1 LGAANYI
8 SAPGFYIST
17 TGQGVFSGSLRANS
31 GEVLTTTNL
40 LLFTAS
46 MHSFTSS
53 VSSSLINISSSIS
66 VSIATLDDAIFT
78 NSNGLI
84 DKLPNAST
92 SGLYTGKEYLGY
104 FKVGSGWTSFLS
116 SSGDFYLSGSGTQG
130 LVWNSTANTL
140 SVDGRIVAR
149 TGLIGGWGIGTNE
162 ISSSGTTGGGDA
174 SLTSVGMRIG
184 GSGYISAKN
193 FYISSAGDVVLSGS
207 IAANAGFI
215 GGWVIAGSSISTANA
230 VGGSDGIGTT
240 SGVILSKDGW
250 ISTKNFTVS
259 SGGNVSLTGTI
270 TATDGAIGS
279 WLIDSDSIYVGTKRS
294 STYNQFNSASMITI
308 GSAGYISAPGF
319 FISTT
324 GRSSFSGSLTAN
336 GGSTI
341 TTTQLLQFTQS
352 ISQSLI
358 DASASISQSIY
369 VTDQSIFTNA
379 NGLIDKLPNPSTS
392 GLYTGQE
399 YLGYFKN
406 GSGWTSFLSS
416 SGEFYLSGSS
426 TTGLVWRPQTNTLSV
441 DGRVV
446 ARDGLVGGWKI
457 GTVNI
462 SSSNY
467 VAPVGGANPD
477 SNFTSAGIIFGS
489 TGYISGQN
497 FSISSAGTLK
507 LSGSIAANGG
517 FIGGWIID
525 GSSISSVGASGGG
538 DGSFTNSGIKLNK
551 NGWISSEKF
560 FISSSGDV
568 SFAGKLAYGVRGS
581 GVNIMPLLWRYD
593 PLDTIN
599 GLAASS
605 YENLTIN
612 GAATENA
619 INYGV
624 NPFGKQSL
632 LWECY
637 PAGNN
642 ADDGGWNS
650 TETEIDDNKT
660 YKFIT
665 YLKINN
671 NSSGN
676 AYFGFYS
683 ISSIG
688 TLVSSS
694 FLNNNVQ
701 DNTYFFVSENP
712 SGTNAMPFTDRWYLM
727 VGYVHGKLYEGTTNM
742 GGVYDVESG
751 RKVFEC
757 YDFKWKTD
765 GIYPITKALHRCY
778 HFYNTTGNGTTLY
791 QQMFGPAVYEVDGS
805 EPDLNKLLDK
815 AQAISNGSS
824 SGSFMNGTTFYSP
837 IISGSRG
844 DFTGKITAG
853 EGLIGGWLIDNNRL
867 YSSGSGSN
875 NIIKMKLEP
884 NFAAPQFTLSD
895 DSGNPAVVIK
905 TGDLV
910 DPTQGTT
917 SISVTWN
924 ADKAGFSGYEQY
936 GASTST
942 KYNNYS
948 SFTVAANQSGLYV
961 GTISTSGINGLI
973 SSMNPDFAG
982 YLYAGVGYQI
992 ATDTAFT
999 NIISED
1005 IVSSFSRGTQGA
1017 LNLAAG
1023 SKDVE
1028 VTLVASVTY
1037 YFRSYW
1043 SRTVAGV
1050 NIDMTWASV
1059 NHNFPN
1065 FSLEKSVAYTQIT
1078 DYGFQL
1084 IRSTTKYVTM
1094 QRVGTT
1100 PIMLQVG
1107 GEITAT
1113 ENITAY
1119 YTSDERLKENVKNI
1133 TSSLDKIDK
1142 INGVEFDWIDTYIE
1156 ERGGE
1161 DDYFI
1166 RKHDVGVIAQEI
1178 EKIIPEVVATRHDG
1192 YKAVKYEKIVPLLI
1206 EAIKELKNEIEELKK
1221 NK

>member
-1 LGAANYI
+1 
-8 SAPGFYIST
+8 
-17 TGQGVFSGSLRANS
+17 
-31 GEVLTTTNL
+31 
-40 LLFTAS
+40 
-46 MHSFTSS
+46 
-53 VSSSLINISSSIS
+53 
-66 VSIATLDDAIFT
+66 
-78 NSNGLI
+78 
-84 DKLPNAST
+84 
-92 SGLYTGKEYLGY
+92 
-104 FKVGSGWTSFLS
+104 
-116 SSGDFYLSGSGTQG
+116 
-130 LVWNSTANTL
+130 
-140 SVDGRIVAR
+140 
-149 TGLIGGWGIGTNE
+149 
-162 ISSSGTTGGGDA
+162 
-174 SLTSVGMRIG
+174 
-184 GSGYISAKN
+184 
-193 FYISSAGDVVLSGS
+193 
-207 IAANAGFI
+207 
-215 GGWVIAGSSISTANA
+215 
-230 VGGSDGIGTT
+230 
-240 SGVILSKDGW
+240 
-250 ISTKNFTVS
+250 
-259 SGGNVSLTGTI
+259 
-270 TATDGAIGS
+270 
-279 WLIDSDSIYVGTKRS
+279 
-294 STYNQFNSASMITI
+294 MITI

-369 VTDQSIFTNA
+369 VTDQAIFTNA
-379 NGLIDKLPNPSTS
+379 NGLIDKLPNPGTTS

-426 TTGLVWRPQTNTLSV
+426 TQGLVWRPQTNTLSI

-446 ARDGLVGGWKI
+446 ARDGLIGGWKI

-467 VAPVGGANPD
+467 VEPAGGANPD
-477 SNFTSAGIIFGS
+477 SNFTTAGIILGS

-497 FSISSAGTLK
+497 FSISSGGNLK
-507 LSGSIAANGG
+507 LSGSIAANAG

-525 GSSISSVGASGGG
+525 GNSISSVGSSGGG

-815 AQAISNGSS
+815 AQSISNGSS

-837 IISGSRG
+837 VISGSRG
-844 DFTGKITAG
+844 DFTGRITAG

-895 DSGNPAVVIK
+895 SNGNPAVVIK

-1065 FSLEKSVAYTQIT
+1065 FSLEKSVAYTQLT

-1084 IRSTTKYVTM
+1084 IRSTTKFVTM

-1119 YTSDERLKENVKNI
+1119 ASDKRLKTNVNI
-1133 TSSLDKIDK
+1133 LQNSLEKLNKLSGFTYNWNDKA
-1142 INGVEFDWIDTYIE
+1142 NELVGYDTNESIV
-1156 ERGGE
+1156 GM
-1161 DDYFI
+1161 FAQ
-1166 RKHDVGVIAQEI
+1166 DVQEVL
-1178 EKIIPEVVATRHDG
+1178 PE
-1192 YKAVKYEKIVPLLI
+1192 AVKIAPFDNDGEGNSKSGENYLTIQYEKVVPLLV